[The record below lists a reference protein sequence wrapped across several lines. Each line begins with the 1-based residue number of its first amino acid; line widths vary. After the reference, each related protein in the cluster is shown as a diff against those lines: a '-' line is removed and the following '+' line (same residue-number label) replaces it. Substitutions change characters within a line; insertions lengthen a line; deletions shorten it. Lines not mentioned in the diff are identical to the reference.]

1 MHKKRF
7 RRAADA
13 PRIET
18 GDWVRTM
25 SRRIE
30 ASVARDY
37 SFGFVSWNYM
47 FRSSLNLSQSLYAY
61 ERTNHKA
68 TGAKFTPRDLE
79 TGAVAIAEALWGK
92 YKDVN
97 GKLQTVN
104 GDITKV
110 SYVPGL
116 SEAAHVLLKNIAH
129 TSRKLPGTVETRR
142 MMRFITQAYRIRYGT
157 AIFVTFSPDESQNLL
172 MIKFSRTR
180 RNDPVWKHADVARAR
195 RFCDWSSPDLLIDPC
210 ECVLSV
216 SPTELLESLP
226 SYDERRRILATDSL
240 ASVEGFRV
248 MVQLTFKYLF
258 GVKLLF

>member
-1 MHKKRF
+1 MPAFAHKKRF

-61 ERTNHKA
+61 ERKNGKA
-68 TGAKFTPRDLE
+68 TGAQFTPQDIE
-79 TGAVAIAEALWGK
+79 NGAVAIAQALWGK

-97 GKLQTVN
+97 GRLQTVN

-129 TSRKLPGTVETRR
+129 TSRNYQGR
-142 MMRFITQAYRIRYGT
+142 
-157 AIFVTFSPDESQNLL
+157 
-172 MIKFSRTR
+172 
-180 RNDPVWKHADVARAR
+180 
-195 RFCDWSSPDLLIDPC
+195 
-210 ECVLSV
+210 
-216 SPTELLESLP
+216 
-226 SYDERRRILATDSL
+226 
-240 ASVEGFRV
+240 
-248 MVQLTFKYLF
+248 
-258 GVKLLF
+258 